1 MKIEVSNGE
10 IVDKYTIIQIKLLH
24 ADPNS
29 EKYVNL
35 QNEYDVLNSA
45 VDSIGAE
52 KLLIDELYEVN
63 KQLWVIEDKI
73 RVLEQQKKFDQEFIE
88 LARAVYIT
96 NDKRYS
102 IKQWINQT
110 TKSKLVEEKI
120 LPIYKD

>member
-10 IVDKYTIIQIKLLH
+10 IVDKYTIIKIKLLH
-24 ADPNS
+24 ADRTS

-45 VDSIGAE
+45 VDIISVE

-63 KQLWVIEDKI
+63 KKLWDIEDKI
-73 RVLEQQKKFDQEFIE
+73 RVFEQQKKFDEEFIE
-88 LARAVYIT
+88 LARAVYTT